1 MLFLAAWLSAHCR
14 RAAPAVARRAS
25 DVPASEM
32 LCVCACLAG
41 GLTEQLS
48 SNSTR
53 YWTAS
58 PGSRTSA
65 AHTHAHTATH
75 THTHTHTHTQT
86 HNIQSERETSRAR
99 LTSHR
104 RVTRSNW
111 NVTDQTPGINLDHDP
126 CSTNKRWWPATQPNL
141 QSRNQLLLASL
152 TAVRGLSPSPV
163 PLPFPAYLTSCHT
176 CRLPR

>member
-1 MLFLAAWLSAHCR
+1 MDTTDHNGWSQPAIIELSRAKVRPLPPFQKWISNFSSLCRWALLQAGAVCLQRRPVLGMLFLAAWLSAHCR

-86 HNIQSERETSRAR
+86 HNIQ
-99 LTSHR
+99 
-104 RVTRSNW
+104 
-111 NVTDQTPGINLDHDP
+111 
-126 CSTNKRWWPATQPNL
+126 
-141 QSRNQLLLASL
+141 
-152 TAVRGLSPSPV
+152 
-163 PLPFPAYLTSCHT
+163 
-176 CRLPR
+176 